1 MVMNY
6 ADEHTLKDGLEQ
18 VALWNSAFLASSD
31 LGTQCARTH
40 THTHTYTHTHV
51 HARLQ
56 DGLDQVVLA
65 TPCVFTLCEYTC
77 FKLYFYNNYHS
88 HIHQTSPLSFSLT
101 TMCFFSRRS
110 NGRVCGASTRSVP

>member
-40 THTHTYTHTHV
+40 THTHV
-51 HARLQ
+51 HAHTRTRTVARRARPGGTR
-56 DGLDQVVLA
+56 D
-65 TPCVFTLCEYTC
+65 
-77 FKLYFYNNYHS
+77 
-88 HIHQTSPLSFSLT
+88 
-101 TMCFFSRRS
+101 TMCFYSV
-110 NGRVCGASTRSVP
+110 RVHVFQVIFLQ